1 MDATFPLFLHF
12 PKEIQIMI
20 WEAAVRPSG
29 DRHVHRFSIAG
40 FPLRHTNRNHLRL
53 QNTKRLSGGASRLVT
68 CSSLTVSPED
78 VEGIPNDSIYLSDSG
93 LWTACKNS
101 RDAMEGRFKR
111 NEWWSHIKSP
121 YHPKRTSMPGQCL
134 GREDTTHTAS
144 YTDHNGVVKHITI
157 GYERDLVHLDS
168 RYLYMIENIDWFHAS
183 NGIFQLPVFD
193 NRRGHK
199 VKPSFVGFVG
209 ENIALDYD
217 CSIIDN
223 FYSQKVH
230 YRRKELKA
238 SFGGVVDA
246 CCRLLKAT
254 QRTVWFV
261 DYGLVPAP
269 NTAAEPT
276 TVREVFRSG
285 DCIYTEVKSED
296 IGVLWHLGD
305 YDRAYD
311 GENHSA
317 FDLVGIIERSLFR
330 PDGSSRLRVLA
341 CQPAPGR
348 TIRPRKP
355 WAVRCHGHPS
365 CEVCY
370 ADKPV
375 PRVRPSTI
383 VGSESSSDL
392 SDSDLNLFD

>member
-1 MDATFPLFLHF
+1 MEATFPLFLHF
-12 PKEIQIMI
+12 PKEIQILI

-40 FPLRHTNRNHLRL
+40 FPLRHTNRKHLRL
-53 QNTKRLSGGASRLVT
+53 QNTKRLSDGASRLVT
-68 CSSLTVSPED
+68 CSSLTVSPDD
-78 VEGIPNDSIYLSDSG
+78 VEGNPNDSIYLSDSG

-101 RDAMEGRFKR
+101 RDAMEGRFKG

-134 GREDTTHTAS
+134 GREDATHTAS
-144 YTDHNGVVKHITI
+144 YTDHDGVVKHITI

-168 RYLYMIENIDWFHAS
+168 RYLYMIENIDWFHAP

-193 NRRGHK
+193 NRRCHE

-217 CSIIDN
+217 CSIMDN
-223 FYSQKVH
+223 FYSQKLH
-230 YRRKELKA
+230 YQRKELKA
-238 SFGGVVDA
+238 SFGEVLDT

-254 QRTVWFV
+254 QRTVWLV

-276 TVREVFRSG
+276 AVREIFRSG
-285 DCIYTEVKSED
+285 DCSYTEVKSED
-296 IGVLWHLGD
+296 IGVLWHLVD

-317 FDLVGIIERSLFR
+317 FGLVGIIEQSLFR
-330 PDGSSRLRVLA
+330 PDGPSRLRVLA

-348 TIRPRKP
+348 NIRPRNP

-365 CEVCY
+365 CEVCN

-383 VGSESSSDL
+383 VRSESSSDL